1 MKPSS
6 GGFEQIMQELLKQQ
20 QILEDLETEN
30 KELHRQ
36 LTDLRAGRGI
46 MLDILGQRFSLASE
60 PARAAQEDAPDTQGD
75 LSSME
80 TAAIPNISTS
90 DTPMP
95 SVPETPIPDM
105 DVVMDTLSED
115 TSPSTPTA
123 SPIFLED
130 MLLEEFTSAASN
142 QMSVWSGPISRST
155 EIDEA
160 EKAVL
165 RRELMGS
172 FLLE

>member
-1 MKPSS
+1 MKSS
-6 GGFEQIMQELLKQQ
+6 GSGFEQIMQELLKQQ
-20 QILEDLETEN
+20 QILEDLKAEN

-46 MLDILGQRFSLASE
+46 AIDILGQRFSLVAE
-60 PARAAQEDAPDTQGD
+60 PASTAQEDTPDSQGD
-75 LSSME
+75 LSTME
-80 TAAIPNISTS
+80 TSAIPNISTN
-90 DTPMP
+90 DTPLP

-115 TSPSTPTA
+115 TSPSTPAA
-123 SPIFLED
+123 SPIFLEE
-130 MLLEEFTSAASN
+130 MLLEEFTSAAGN
-142 QMSVWSGPISRST
+142 QMSVWPGPVSRST